1 VGDPE
6 ELEGISD
13 LLVPLLAATEHLTRE
28 DVMPEETEKG
38 VKLLSAIDFHQ
49 GYVRLKMAAMNGT
62 DEVIADAAME
72 FTYNHDM
79 LRLERVEPESL
90 TVRGDRIHLGAIKP
104 KEKLTVAF
112 MFDPQICQETYI
124 DGMLIYYD
132 PKGELKTVSMK
143 RRHADVVCPIFFT
156 KEHANTAML
165 KRLIKE
171 RLSMEDLRVFRYPRT
186 QPPDAVLK
194 LAQNVLSADDMQ
206 LVRQFEEPG
215 PPYKAEVWYYA
226 ETKVKGYQM
235 VIRLGVLEE
244 KGTLEVFA
252 ASTSMEPITGL
263 LADFRRELDRA
274 MEKNFPE
281 GVRMEEVRDDVLRME
296 LMQRPLMLDQAS
308 DEE

>member
-1 VGDPE
+1 
-6 ELEGISD
+6 
-13 LLVPLLAATEHLTRE
+13 LLVPLLAATEHLNRD
-28 DVMPEETEKG
+28 DVMPEEAEMG

-49 GYVRLKMAAMNGT
+49 GYVRLKMAAVNGT
-62 DEVIADAAME
+62 EEVIADAAME

-79 LRLERVEPESL
+79 LRLERVEPDTL
-90 TVRGDRIHLGAIKP
+90 KVRGDRIHLGAIKP

-132 PKGELKTVSMK
+132 PRGELKTVQMK

-171 RLSMEDLRVFRYPRT
+171 KLSMEDLRVFRYPAT
-186 QPPDAVLK
+186 QPPDHMLK
-194 LAQNVLSADDMQ
+194 LAQKTLSADEMQ
-206 LVRQFEEPG
+206 MVRQFEEEG

-244 KGTLEVFA
+244 KGTLEIYA

-274 MEKNFPE
+274 MEHNFPE
-281 GVRMEEVRDDVLRME
+281 GVQMEEVRDEVLRME
-296 LMQRPLMLDQAS
+296 LMQRPLMLDQAA